1 MEPEQSLHSEATL
14 LPGYLSQTLTT
25 EENQQVEQ
33 HLNICSTCQKELQE
47 VKTMKAALKTTIQGF
62 PGPSPAALSKVLNRI
77 HQETPRVTEQV
88 QSQGNS
94 SWGEW
99 IERAFRAIFEIRWA
113 PTLASVLIVGQ
124 TILLLSVLNKPQV
137 ETPSGSITKRGIPQ
151 ATTTPQ
157 LMKIKVSFVESAQEK
172 QIRSVIL
179 KLGGQIVNGPT
190 DTGFYTLGFSYT
202 KNTSVESIISSLQT
216 YPELFKSAEH
226 VIP

>member
-1 MEPEQSLHSEATL
+1 MEPEQSFHSEAAL
-14 LPGYLSQTLTT
+14 LPGYLSHTLTP

-33 HLNICSTCQKELQE
+33 HLNICSTCQNELQE
-47 VKTMKAALKTTIQGF
+47 VKAMKAALKTTIQGF
-62 PGPSPAALSKVLNRI
+62 PGPSPTVLSKVLNRI
-77 HQETPRVTEQV
+77 HQETQRAPEQV

-94 SWGEW
+94 SWAER
-99 IERAFRAIFEIRWA
+99 IEASIRAIFEIRWA
-113 PTLASVLIVGQ
+113 PALASVLIVGQ
-124 TILLLSVLNKPQV
+124 TILLLSVLNKPLV
-137 ETPSGSITKRGIPQ
+137 EAPSDSIIKRGIPQ
-151 ATTTPQ
+151 VTTTPQ

-190 DTGFYTLGFSYT
+190 DKGFYTLGFSQRE
-202 KNTSVESIISSLQT
+202 NTSVESIVSSLQT

>member
-1 MEPEQSLHSEATL
+1 MEPEHPLHAEAAL

-47 VKTMKAALKTTIQGF
+47 VKTMKAALKNTIQGF

-77 HQETPRVTEQV
+77 HQETPRAPEQGH
-88 QSQGNS
+88 SQENS

-99 IERAFRAIFEIRWA
+99 VERAFRAIFEIRWA
-113 PTLASVLIVGQ
+113 PALASVLIVGQ
-124 TILLLSVLNKPQV
+124 TILLLSVLNKSEV
-137 ETPSGSITKRGIPQ
+137 EAPSDSITKRGIPQ

-157 LMKIKVSFVESAQEK
+157 LKKIKVSFAESAQEK

-179 KLGGQIVNGPT
+179 KLGGQIINGPT
-190 DTGFYTLGFSYT
+190 EEGFYTLGFSHT

-216 YPELFKSAEH
+216 YPELIKSAENS
-226 VIP
+226 IP